1 MGVRGL
7 TTFVEGNR
15 NLLQEVKFRDSPL
28 VIDGC
33 SLFFR
38 LYFNQSLDQQH
49 GGDYDAFAFTLT
61 QFLSALAACN
71 IQPYV
76 VLDGGIDPSDKKFST
91 LRQRLQSKI
100 RDADSLSHGRNGSVL
115 PILTRNVFIQI
126 LIQRGVPLVQCPAE
140 ADWEIA
146 CLARQWNCPVL
157 TNDSDFYIF
166 DLPGGY
172 LPLNFFQWTNL
183 NGNASHHYILAR
195 CYTTDELCR
204 SFGSINKELLPLCA
218 VLAGN
223 DYGTP
228 KDADKIIHLLGVSGI
243 WRGGGRGS
251 ASISRIEGFLRWLS
265 SFKFP
270 ADVLEEVRIL
280 MGEEVGGIGGKR
292 GHKGGL
298 SSQLWE
304 GMQEYHIT
312 TPSALA
318 HWFSEGKTAPRGQS
332 SWLPE
337 FLSRAAAQGLL
348 APLVVDA
355 LVMHRVL
362 LIPQVENSRLASSHC
377 CASAI
382 RQAIYTI
389 ILQRGQDCPAQ
400 DMRAQENISQ
410 GMRGGRGRRGRG
422 GGGGVGQVIILP
434 TQQSG
439 NSGFSFEQADGAAT
453 VSAQGYSAPMCV
465 EEYDR
470 MDLNLKKNNV
480 ETHPH
485 GTPLRLDTIDQA
497 PVEVRLGVLLEVLGL
512 KESALAPVPLHLRLA
527 VAVTA
532 FWLREAKPSQP
543 QLQALLLGMVYGE
556 LSQSNQPGAPHYQ
569 HTDWAAEHNVR
580 AGLDCQRV
588 KPGER
593 RGLDVG
599 GAHSFSQ
606 WQACLW
612 SALCLNQLLLRPLH
626 EPHLSL
632 LYSGTLVHGLLKYL
646 KGGRAAESLLIG
658 GSMSGPLY
666 SFLLGTV
673 RNCSYKAHPS
683 SSAAWRGKRGGNR
696 GGRGRGGGGG
706 GGGG

>member
-1 MGVRGL
+1 ML
-7 TTFVEGNR
+7 
-15 NLLQEVKFRDSPL
+15 
-28 VIDGC
+28 
-33 SLFFR
+33 
-38 LYFNQSLDQQH
+38 
-49 GGDYDAFAFTLT
+49 
-61 QFLSALAACN
+61 
-71 IQPYV
+71 
-76 VLDGGIDPSDKKFST
+76 
-91 LRQRLQSKI
+91 
-100 RDADSLSHGRNGSVL
+100 
-115 PILTRNVFIQI
+115 
-126 LIQRGVPLVQCPAE
+126 
-140 ADWEIA
+140 
-146 CLARQWNCPVL
+146 
-157 TNDSDFYIF
+157 FYILF
-166 DLPGGY
+166 TCFVFSGGY

-389 ILQRGQDCPAQ
+389 ILERGQDCPAQ

-453 VSAQGYSAPMCV
+453 VSAQGYGAPMCV

-485 GTPLRLDTIDQA
+485 GTPLRLDTIDQVRPQKLCPFSLVLSDLYTFPNVVPPFYPGSCGSSSRCPVRSLGIEGVCAGSCSSPPEAGCSSDSLLAARGQTLTA
-497 PVEVRLGVLLEVLGL
+497 PAPGFVAGHGLWRAVPEQPAWSAPLPTYRLVVLYLLYYSTNTVYLNIDNVAAGYLPRLGC
-512 KESALAPVPLHLRLA
+512 
-527 VAVTA
+527 
-532 FWLREAKPSQP
+532 
-543 QLQALLLGMVYGE
+543 
-556 LSQSNQPGAPHYQ
+556 GAQ
-569 HTDWAAEHNVR
+569 RASR
-580 AGLDCQRV
+580 AGLSTCEAR
-588 KPGER
+588 GETGLGCR
-593 RGLDVG
+593 RG
-599 GAHSFSQ
+599 SQ
-606 WQACLW
+606 FQPMASLPLECTVSQ
-612 SALCLNQLLLRPLH
+612 SAI
-626 EPHLSL
+626 
-632 LYSGTLVHGLLKYL
+632 
-646 KGGRAAESLLIG
+646 AA
-658 GSMSGPLY
+658 
-666 SFLLGTV
+666 
-673 RNCSYKAHPS
+673 
-683 SSAAWRGKRGGNR
+683 AAA
-696 GGRGRGGGGG
+696 
-706 GGGG
+706 